1 MEDDNL
7 LEAFWAVTR
16 RLREHTRITLEPW
29 HVSPSQSRALGV
41 LSRHGEMRLSAVA
54 EHLRIAPRSATEVI
68 DDLQRRGLVERTPDP
83 SDRRA
88 TLVALTPEGVA
99 TMRAIH
105 EARAAEG
112 ERLFAGLDPADRA
125 ELTRILRNLREAHW
139 PANEPPADQRHLAK
153 TGTADQRPPDQSKNR
168 AADQRPLTRPEVAD
182 QRPHPRADT
191 AESPA
196 GHRREA
202 GQRN

>member
-1 MEDDNL
+1 MTTLRLPHHEGTTVAPARLFRVEEENL

-16 RLREHTRITLEPW
+16 RLRVHTRIALEPW

-41 LSRHGEMRLSAVA
+41 LARHGEMRLSALA

-68 DDLQRRGLVERTPDP
+68 DDLEERGLAVRKPDP

-88 TLVALTPEGVA
+88 TLVTLTPEGVS
-99 TMRAIH
+99 TMQAIN

-125 ELTRILRNLREAHW
+125 DLARILRQLRDA
-139 PANEPPADQRHLAK
+139 R
-153 TGTADQRPPDQSKNR
+153 
-168 AADQRPLTRPEVAD
+168 
-182 QRPHPRADT
+182 
-191 AESPA
+191 
-196 GHRREA
+196 
-202 GQRN
+202 

>member
-1 MEDDNL
+1 MEEENL

-16 RLREHTRITLEPW
+16 RLRVDVRVALEPW

-41 LSRHGEMRLSAVA
+41 LSRHGEMRLSALA

-68 DDLQRRGLVERTPDP
+68 DDLEKRGLAVRKPDP

-88 TLVALTPEGVA
+88 TLVTLTDEGVS
-99 TMRAIH
+99 TVRAIN

-125 ELTRILRNLREAHW
+125 DLTRILRQLRDA
-139 PANEPPADQRHLAK
+139 R
-153 TGTADQRPPDQSKNR
+153 
-168 AADQRPLTRPEVAD
+168 
-182 QRPHPRADT
+182 
-191 AESPA
+191 
-196 GHRREA
+196 
-202 GQRN
+202 

>member
-1 MEDDNL
+1 MTTLRLPHHEGTTVAPARLFRVEEENL

-16 RLREHTRITLEPW
+16 RLRVHTRIALEPW

-41 LSRHGEMRLSAVA
+41 LSKHGEMRLSALA

-68 DDLQRRGLVERTPDP
+68 DDLEKRGLAARKPDP

-88 TLVALTPEGVA
+88 TLVTLTPEGISTVQD
-99 TMRAIH
+99 IN

-125 ELTRILRNLREAHW
+125 DLTRILRQLRDA
-139 PANEPPADQRHLAK
+139 R
-153 TGTADQRPPDQSKNR
+153 
-168 AADQRPLTRPEVAD
+168 
-182 QRPHPRADT
+182 
-191 AESPA
+191 
-196 GHRREA
+196 
-202 GQRN
+202 

>member
-1 MEDDNL
+1 MTTLRLPHHEGTTVAPARLFRVEEENL

-16 RLREHTRITLEPW
+16 RLRVHTRIALEPW

-41 LSRHGEMRLSAVA
+41 LSKHGEMRLSALA

-68 DDLQRRGLVERTPDP
+68 DDLEKRGLAVRRPDP

-88 TLVALTPEGVA
+88 TLVTLTPEGISTV
-99 TMRAIH
+99 RDIN

-125 ELTRILRNLREAHW
+125 DLTRILRQLRDA
-139 PANEPPADQRHLAK
+139 R
-153 TGTADQRPPDQSKNR
+153 
-168 AADQRPLTRPEVAD
+168 
-182 QRPHPRADT
+182 
-191 AESPA
+191 
-196 GHRREA
+196 
-202 GQRN
+202 

>member
-1 MEDDNL
+1 MEEENL

-16 RLREHTRITLEPW
+16 RLRIDVRVALEPW

-41 LSRHGEMRLSAVA
+41 LSRHGEMRLSALA

-68 DDLQRRGLVERTPDP
+68 DDLEKRGLAVRKPDP

-88 TLVALTPEGVA
+88 TLVTLTDEGVS
-99 TMRAIH
+99 TVRAIN

-125 ELTRILRNLREAHW
+125 DLTRILRQLR
-139 PANEPPADQRHLAK
+139 DSR
-153 TGTADQRPPDQSKNR
+153 
-168 AADQRPLTRPEVAD
+168 
-182 QRPHPRADT
+182 
-191 AESPA
+191 
-196 GHRREA
+196 
-202 GQRN
+202 